1 MTELCLL
8 EKIVSESKEVLFFV
22 PSQKNTIVIPVSTEL
37 VAYFASQEA
46 QKDTVYFYQI
56 DLANKEVIMESDF

>member
-1 MTELCLL
+1 M
-8 EKIVSESKEVLFFV
+8 
-22 PSQKNTIVIPVSTEL
+22 PSQKNTIAIPVSTEL
-37 VAYFASQEA
+37 VAYFASQEV